1 MLGSLGRVGG
11 RGGSGSGPVFGAR
24 LVQPG
29 AIAGGGIVSFSRSQV
44 SSFSSALNASS
55 NYVEYAADV
64 PRFNGASQRL
74 LLEGQRTNG
83 VPNPRSE
90 GAGFPTGWFG
100 PTGLAA
106 GITLAVSAP
115 TIENG
120 YNFVTI
126 TLSGTATSTSTGR
139 LALMPRNSFAC
150 TTAQTAAAG
159 VFVGLG
165 PSGVI
170 SGLNGLQLAMRGY
183 SAVPNDTETVGAQIS
198 LAGVGV
204 NFQRFTTFGTP
215 VNALTAFVA
224 PTITFAIVNGA
235 TVNVSFRVAFPSI
248 ETATF
253 ASTVVLPPVNSPAA
267 STRGQDNFTSAF
279 SSLFPT
285 GVGTVLMSC
294 MIPQSAPTGIDQV
307 LLDIND
313 GSADNRIRLR
323 NVAAGNTIV
332 AGRTIATVNTD
343 ATTLGSMTPGTLFRV
358 GLTFDGTEIVANFN
372 GGTNQTVAGVPT
384 GLTTLR
390 IGNNSAGTG
399 GLFGEVGYVDV
410 LPYVIPAANLPAA
423 VTAIP

>member
-11 RGGSGSGPVFGAR
+11 RGGSGAGPVFGAR
-24 LVQPG
+24 LIQPG
-29 AIAGGGIVSFSRSQV
+29 AIAGGAIVSFSRSQV
-44 SSFSSALNASS
+44 SSFSSAPNASGS
-55 NYVEYAADV
+55 YVEYAADIT
-64 PRFNGASQRL
+64 RFNSTAQRL
-74 LLEGQRTNG
+74 LLEGQRTNE
-83 VPNPRSE
+83 VPNPRCV
-90 GAGFPTGWFG
+90 GAVAGTPGTQPTGWTRIAAFSNLNCDVAGFG
-100 PTGLAA
+100 VEDGIPYCDFRIYGTPNITAASSFLLFLSA
-106 GITLAVSAP
+106 GIAP
-115 TIENG
+115 
-120 YNFVTI
+120 
-126 TLSGTATSTSTGR
+126 ATSGQVR
-139 LALMPRNSFAC
+139 
-150 TTAQTAAAG
+150 TASYFVRVVAG
-159 VFVGLG
+159 
-165 PSGVI
+165 SM
-170 SGLNGLQLAMRGY
+170 S
-183 SAVPNDTETVGAQIS
+183 
-198 LAGVGV
+198 
-204 NFQRFTTFGTP
+204 
-215 VNALTAFVA
+215 
-224 PTITFAIVNGA
+224 
-235 TVNVSFRVAFPSI
+235 NVSFTRVMLNNGGSGSI
-248 ETATF
+248 LGATFTPTTSALSTQRFFHTTTANAGTTSVNSGIRVNYTILLPIDVTIRVGAPQQELGLF
-253 ASTVVLPPVNSPAA
+253 ASTPVLPNVGAVAA
-267 STRGQDNFTSAF
+267 STRGQDNFTSSF

-313 GSADNRIRLR
+313 GSANNRIRLR

-399 GLFGEVGYVDV
+399 ALFGEAGYVDV